1 MGHQHLLE
9 AEIAM
14 RPRNLLVAAVVLA
27 ALSVGV
33 WWTKKHPQTPET
45 KTAADTT
52 VKLVNLPDDQLKE
65 LDIKKKDGTTLL
77 LLKQNGKWA
86 IAGDEPYA
94 ADQDATSGV
103 VSTLAPLTADSVL
116 EEKPSDLSGFGLV
129 TPAITVTATRKDGKT
144 ETILFGDDVPAGSQ
158 VYVQHAGDPKVYLVP
173 TSAKSPF
180 EKSTN
185 DLRDKRLLTFDSD
198 KVTRIELAAQK
209 GQLEFGKNNQNEW
222 QILKPKPYRADSFTV
237 EELLR
242 KLHDA
247 KMDLSASAEDAK
259 RADAAFASGQPV
271 ATAKITDA
279 ASTQTLDVRKNK
291 DDYFA
296 KSSVVKGAYK
306 VNADLGAGVDKS
318 LDAFRNKK
326 IFDFGFSD
334 PTKIQIR
341 NGSADT
347 TLQKTGSDWKSN
359 GKSMDS
365 AGVQS
370 VIDKLRDLAAAKFVE
385 TGFTTGTLEIDV
397 TSNDGKR
404 VEKVSFAKVPDGYL
418 ARRENEP
425 ALYQLDPKAVDDILK
440 GIGEIK
446 PAASVKK

>member
-1 MGHQHLLE
+1 MH
-9 AEIAM
+9 
-14 RPRNLLVAAVVLA
+14 PRNLVVAAAVLA

-33 WWTKKHPQTPET
+33 WWAKKHPQTAET
-45 KTAADTT
+45 KAPADAS
-52 VKLVNLPDDQLKE
+52 VKLLNVPDDQLSQLE
-65 LDIKKKDGTTLL
+65 IKKKDGTTLL
-77 LLKQNGKWA
+77 LLKRNGKWT
-86 IAGDEPYA
+86 IGGPQPYA
-94 ADQDATSGV
+94 ADQDAASGV
-103 VSTLAPLTADSVL
+103 ASALAPLTADSAL
-116 EEKPSDLSGFGLV
+116 EDKPSNLAGFGLA
-129 TPAITVTATRKDGKT
+129 TPTVTVTATRKDGKT
-144 ETILFGDDVPAGSQ
+144 DTIVFGDEVPAGSQ

-173 TSAKSPF
+173 TSAKSSF

-209 GQLEFGKNNQNEW
+209 SQIEFGKNNQNEW
-222 QILKPKPYRADSFTV
+222 QILKPQPYRADSFTV

-247 KMDLSASAEDAK
+247 KMDLSASADDAK
-259 RADAAFASGQPV
+259 KADAAFASGHPV

-279 ASTQTLDVRKNK
+279 AGTQSLDVRKTK
-291 DDYFA
+291 DDFYA
-296 KSSVVKGAYK
+296 KSSVVKGAFK
-306 VNADLGAGVDKS
+306 VNADLGTGVDKS

-334 PTKIQIR
+334 PTKLQIR
-341 NGSADT
+341 YGAADT
-347 TLQKTGSDWKSN
+347 TYQKTGSDWKSN

-370 VIDKLRDLAAAKFVE
+370 VIDKLRDLSAVKFVE
-385 TGFTTGTLEIDV
+385 TGFTAGTLEIGV

-404 VEKVSFAKVPDGYL
+404 VEKVSFARVPDGYI

-425 ALYQLDPKAVDDILK
+425 ALYRLDAKSIDDILK

>member
-1 MGHQHLLE
+1 
-9 AEIAM
+9 M

-45 KTAADTT
+45 KSAADTT
-52 VKLVNLPDDQLKE
+52 VKLVNVPDDQLSQLE
-65 LDIKKKDGTTLL
+65 IKKKDGTTLL
-77 LLKQNGKWA
+77 LVKQSGKWT
-86 IAGDEPYA
+86 IGGSEPFA

-103 VSTLAPLTADSVL
+103 ASALAPLTADSVL
-116 EEKPSDLSGFGLV
+116 EEKPANLSGFGLV
-129 TPAITVTATRKDGKT
+129 TPALTVTATRKGGKT
-144 ETILFGDDVPAGSQ
+144 DTILFGDDVPAGSQ
-158 VYVQHAGDPKVYLVP
+158 VYLQRAGDPKVYLAP
-173 TSAKSPF
+173 TSAKSAF

-209 GQLEFGKNNQNEW
+209 EQLEFGKNNQNEW

-247 KMDLSASAEDAK
+247 KMDLSVSAEDSK
-259 RADAAFASGQPV
+259 KADAAFAAGQPV

-279 ASTQTLDVRKNK
+279 ASTQTLEVRKNK
-291 DDYFA
+291 DDYYA
-296 KSSVVKGAYK
+296 RSSVVKGTFK
-306 VNADLGAGVDKS
+306 VNADLGSGLDKS

-326 IFDFGFSD
+326 VFDFGFSD
-334 PTKIQIR
+334 PAKLQIR
-341 NGSADT
+341 NGSMDT
-347 TLQKTGSDWKSN
+347 TYQKTGSEWKSN
-359 GKSMDS
+359 GKLLDS
-365 AGVQS
+365 AGVHS
-370 VIDKLRDLAAAKFVE
+370 VIDKLRDLAAVKFVDA
-385 TGFTTGTLEIDV
+385 GFTAATLEIDV

-404 VEKVSFAKVPDGYL
+404 VEKVSFAKVPEGYI

-425 ALYQLDPKAVDDILK
+425 ALYQLDSKAVDDILK

>member
-1 MGHQHLLE
+1 
-9 AEIAM
+9 M

-33 WWTKKHPQTPET
+33 WWAKKHPQTPET
-45 KTAADTT
+45 KSAADTT
-52 VKLVNLPDDQLKE
+52 VKLVNVPDDQLSQLE
-65 LDIKKKDGTTLL
+65 IKKKDGTTLV
-77 LLKQNGKWA
+77 LLKQNGKWTIGGA
-86 IAGDEPYA
+86 EPFA

-103 VSTLAPLTADSVL
+103 SSALAPLTADSVL
-116 EEKPSDLSGFGLV
+116 EEKPSNLSSFGLM
-129 TPAITVTATRKDGKT
+129 TPALTVTATRKGGKT
-144 ETILFGDDVPAGSQ
+144 DTILFGDDVPAGSQ

-173 TSAKSPF
+173 TSAKSSF
-180 EKSTN
+180 EKSVN

-198 KVTRIELAAQK
+198 KVTRIELLAQK

-247 KMDLSASAEDAK
+247 KMDLSASADDAK
-259 RADAAFASGQPV
+259 KADAAFAGGQPV

-291 DDYFA
+291 DDYYA
-296 KSSVVKGAYK
+296 KSSVVKGAFK

-334 PTKIQIR
+334 PTKLQIR
-341 NGSADT
+341 KGSADT
-347 TLQKTGSDWKSN
+347 TYQKTGSDWKSN

-365 AGVQS
+365 SGVQS
-370 VIDKLRDLAAAKFVE
+370 VIDKLRDLAAVKFVD
-385 TGFTTGTLEIDV
+385 GGLNAGTLEIDV

-404 VEKVSFAKVPDGYL
+404 FEKVSFAKVPDGYI
-418 ARRENEP
+418 ASRENEP
-425 ALYQLDPKAVDDILK
+425 ALYQLDAKAVDDILK
-440 GIGEIK
+440 SIGEIK

>member
-1 MGHQHLLE
+1 
-9 AEIAM
+9 M

-359 GKSMDS
+359 GKSTDS

>member
-1 MGHQHLLE
+1 VGHQHLLE
-9 AEIAM
+9 AEIVM
-14 RPRNLLVAAVVLA
+14 RPRNLLVAAIVLA
-27 ALSVGV
+27 ALSAGV
-33 WWTKKHPQTPET
+33 WWAKKHPQTPET
-45 KTAADTT
+45 KAAADTT
-52 VKLVNLPDDQLKE
+52 VKLVNLPDDQLSQLE
-65 LDIKKKDGTTLL
+65 IKKKDGTVLL
-77 LLKQNGKWA
+77 LLKQNGKWT
-86 IAGDEPYA
+86 IGGTEPYA

-103 VSTLAPLTADSVL
+103 AGALAPLTADSSL
-116 EEKPSDLSGFGLV
+116 DEKQPNLAGFGLV
-129 TPAITVTATRKDGKT
+129 TPALIVTATKKNGKT

-158 VYVQHAGDPKVYLVP
+158 VYVQHAGDPKVYLAP
-173 TSAKSPF
+173 IAAKASF

-237 EELLR
+237 EDLLR

-247 KMDLSASAEDAK
+247 KMDLSASADDAK
-259 RADAAFASGQPV
+259 KADAAYAAGQPV

-291 DDYFA
+291 DDYYA
-296 KSSVVKGAYK
+296 KSSVVKGAFK
-306 VNADLGAGVDKS
+306 VNADLGTGVDKS
-318 LDAFRNKK
+318 LDAFRSKK

-334 PTKIQIR
+334 PTKLQIR
-341 NGSADT
+341 NGPAET
-347 TLQKTGSDWKSN
+347 TYQKTGSDWKSN

-365 AGVQS
+365 GGVQS
-370 VIDKLRDLAAAKFVE
+370 VIDKLRDLAAVKFVE
-385 TGFTTGTLEIDV
+385 TGFTAGALEIDV

-425 ALYQLDPKAVDDILK
+425 ALYQLDSKAVDDILK